1 MAKKDDRPVQH
12 ASYFVYKGRILNT
25 KDMPLEDRKKAMAR
39 ATIGCIRLMN
49 PDYDVE
55 LKPECYDL
63 DLEAY
68 FKDAPTIGSLFS
80 TREAQEKW
88 DARYGVNRERAALEG

>member
-1 MAKKDDRPVQH
+1 MAKKNERPVKH
-12 ASYFVYKGRILNT
+12 MSYFLHQGRVIPT
-25 KDMPLEDRKKAMAR
+25 KSMPLEDRKKAMAR
-39 ATIGCIRLMN
+39 ATIGAIRLMN

-63 DLEAY
+63 DLDEY

-80 TREAQEKW
+80 TKEAQERI
-88 DARYGVNRERAALEG
+88 DAEYSRKQARA